1 MHYINTIIAII
12 LATGMLIAPVSLR
25 AEDLV
30 TKEAVNV
37 STVAPLSV
45 AIGVPAN
52 NMNIETG
59 VATIFTASATGGSP
73 SYGFLW
79 NFGDSTTGAGAN
91 FTKTYTTAGSR
102 KVTVTVTDFN
112 QIQMTAEIT
121 VNVVTPSTPVS
132 ALVTTITSPSNNSS
146 FRVGQSIN
154 FSSKATG
161 GSPSY
166 GFLWN
171 FGDSTTGA
179 GANFTKTYTTAGVKT
194 VTLTTTDL
202 SDTQATASIAV
213 TISEDTNGDGEGNTN
228 DPLTISNI
236 RVTDVTYNSAIVR
249 WTTNKAASSRV
260 IYDKVSHASITGQ
273 SAPNFGYTNSTGT
286 TDVET
291 KVLEHAVT
299 VTELFPSTTY
309 YFRVLSQ

>member
-30 TKEAVNV
+30 TEEAVNV

-59 VATIFTASATGGSP
+59 VATIFTAS
-73 SYGFLW
+73 
-79 NFGDSTTGAGAN
+79 
-91 FTKTYTTAGSR
+91 
-102 KVTVTVTDFN
+102 
-112 QIQMTAEIT
+112 
-121 VNVVTPSTPVS
+121 
-132 ALVTTITSPSNNSS
+132 
-146 FRVGQSIN
+146 
-154 FSSKATG
+154 ATG